1 MQDINLK
8 QICKI
13 LEENQIPSSHDGR
26 HHVTMD
32 HVRHRVIRELIVPRL
47 IVHKVQAQKVYK

>member
-26 HHVTMD
+26 HRATMD
-32 HVRHRVIRELIVPRL
+32 PCETSCYKGINRATIVC
-47 IVHKVQAQKVYK
+47 KVQAQKVHK